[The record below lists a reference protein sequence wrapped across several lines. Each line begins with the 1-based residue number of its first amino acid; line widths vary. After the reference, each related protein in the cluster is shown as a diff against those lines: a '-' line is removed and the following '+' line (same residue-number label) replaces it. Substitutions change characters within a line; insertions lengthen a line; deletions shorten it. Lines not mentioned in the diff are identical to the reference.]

1 LNGGLTPLVD
11 NHEPQTDWVKFF
23 PDNSTQQFANNR
35 VFGAVDIIC
44 KSTDRTDEGPI
55 GDNNGIYKIGYEIY
69 NSGGE
74 SVFGPHL
81 PFEFDDIPVSDN
93 YITNVYFTGSST
105 STYLYIV
112 SNNLY
117 SNSSLN
123 VTEWDLGEYT
133 ARIYVYDQYLNA
145 DTSDISFEV
154 VETDTEPPAPPRL
167 LSILSDGN
175 GFIINWLPNT
185 EDDLEGYRLYFS
197 YDMETWY
204 SNHDESYITSD
215 MTQFQAESFSNST
228 GYFKLT
234 AVDNAPFPNES
245 DPSNVFV
252 FRRDQ
257 SNQGL
262 LVINAYADQN
272 GLSQHPFAGNVGLL
286 ADSHELGI
294 ETISDTLFTLEPTF
308 GISNDYVP
316 VVLSGNRVKSWPN
329 ELIEI
334 LVNSTYWIMGSNALE
349 SISSTNAGYAFLNNT
364 LGIAFTG
371 TIPTPPEIVGLDHPF
386 SNFSVNN
393 IMTDIG
399 LDSINTMDIPQENE
413 NALAVLADT
422 MGHILAMATLE
433 HPTLITNISMEVL
446 PEESRI
452 DYFDRSIEF
461 LLGSTTSITY
471 ENDLLPSSPSISFY
485 PNPFNAQGIIRISAR
500 PGTYQLYLY
509 NLSGA
514 RVWEKKIHLS
524 QPDGLSVRLPKFLSK
539 RMSSGPYFIL
549 LKGQSAMFVSEKIL
563 YIK

>member
-294 ETISDTLFTLEPTF
+294 QTISDTLFTLEPTF

-485 PNPFNAQGIIRISAR
+485 PNPFNAQGIISLSAR